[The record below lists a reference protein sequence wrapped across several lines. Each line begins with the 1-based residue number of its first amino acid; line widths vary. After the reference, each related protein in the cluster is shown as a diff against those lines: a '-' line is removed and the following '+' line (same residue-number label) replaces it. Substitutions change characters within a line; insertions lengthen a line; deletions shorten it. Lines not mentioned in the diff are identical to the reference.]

1 MYKKGYKSMLYT
13 LLRWLLYSLVI
24 LFIAWLIPGISVS
37 GIQSAL
43 IAIVII
49 GLINA
54 ILKPL
59 VYLIT
64 LPINLLTL
72 GLFSLVINAL
82 LFMLAGYLTPG
93 FNVEGFWSAL
103 LGSLILSALSVPINK
118 IDGKDV

>member
-1 MYKKGYKSMLYT
+1 MLYT

-43 IAIVII
+43 IAILII

-54 ILKPL
+54 IIKPL
-59 VYLIT
+59 LYLIT

-72 GLFSLVINAL
+72 GLFSFVLNAL

-93 FNVEGFWSAL
+93 FTVEGFFSAL

-118 IDGKDV
+118 IGSND